1 MGRAL
6 AVGILALLL
15 GCSDAPGAVTA
26 PDLRCGQDQTTDAA
40 KDVVEKVG
48 GLRTDDVVVRLARST
63 PAGTVALVDG
73 DVERAYRLLH
83 DRYGVAVVAQ
93 ADDDSVAGGLAQIE
107 RLVRTSCPEG

>member
-1 MGRAL
+1 MRRAL
-6 AVGILALLL
+6 AVGTLVLLL
-15 GCSDAPGAVTA
+15 GCSGAPATVTA
-26 PDLRCGQDQTTDAA
+26 PDLQCGQDRTTDAA

-63 PAGTVALVDG
+63 PAGIVALVDG

-93 ADDDSVAGGLAQIE
+93 AEGDGVADGLAQIE
-107 RLVRTSCPEG
+107 RLVRSSCPQG